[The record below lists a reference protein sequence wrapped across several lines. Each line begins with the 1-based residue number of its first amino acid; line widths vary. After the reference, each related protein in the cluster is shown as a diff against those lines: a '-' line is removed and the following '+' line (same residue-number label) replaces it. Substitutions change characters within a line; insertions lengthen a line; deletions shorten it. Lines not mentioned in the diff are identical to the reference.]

1 MGSLHNH
8 AGGYEV
14 VLAVEMAYRL
24 IEQQKVEWLA
34 QSPHYGH
41 TLLLAYREQ
50 ACRDVVLMQQ
60 IELGQQIFYLLL
72 AEEIGQTV
80 FKHYVLAHAYFRKKA
95 QLLRQ

>member
-8 AGGYEV
+8 AGGYEI

-41 TLLLAYREQ
+41 TLLLAY
-50 ACRDVVLMQQ
+50 
-60 IELGQQIFYLLL
+60 
-72 AEEIGQTV
+72 
-80 FKHYVLAHAYFRKKA
+80 
-95 QLLRQ
+95 